1 MSLTKQDALAITQL
15 GRRLGVDP
23 YSLAGLMELESGIRP
38 NVWGGSGGKYF
49 GLIQFGPGARKE
61 VGLPMRNMTVAE
73 QIPYVE
79 KYFKQRGFTPG
90 KHGVTQM
97 YRTVLVGNP
106 YQSGTDSFGTSS
118 DKAAKRMLPGGDL
131 YQRAK
136 SKLDK
141 ALGSP
146 LSQGTAIGGEARSAI
161 SPEQLG
167 QVNPVL
173 AEFIKRNLAQGG
185 EFKSEFTPAELAA
198 LQTPAEEDTEEE
210 DLAPVENR
218 IAQLEQL
225 LQESLFATG
234 EQERL
239 AELKLNETQAAAA
252 MADIMNKTRQGFNQP
267 IQIV

>member
-1 MSLTKQDALAITQL
+1 MSLTKQDALAIAQL
-15 GRRLGVDP
+15 GQRLGVDP

-38 NVWGGSGGKYF
+38 NVWGGAGKKYR

-61 VGLPMRNMTVAE
+61 VGLPSRNMTVAE

-90 KHGVTQM
+90 KHGVTEM

-106 YQSGTDSFGTSS
+106 YQSGRDTFGTES
-118 DKAAKRMLPGGDL
+118 DSAAKRMLPGGDF

-136 SKLDK
+136 NKLDR

-146 LSQGTAIGGEARSAI
+146 LPATSATPSASQTAVT
-161 SPEQLG
+161 PDQLN
-167 QVNPVL
+167 QLNPL
-173 AEFIKRNLAQGG
+173 IANLLRRNLDQGAKLPSG
-185 EFKSEFTPAELAA
+185 FTPQELAA
-198 LQTPAEEDTEEE
+198 LSAPLLEDTEEE
-210 DLAPVENR
+210 DLTAIEGR
-218 IAQLEQL
+218 IGDLERL
-225 LQESLFATG
+225 LEESLLATG

-239 AELKLNETQAAAA
+239 TAAQLNQAQAAAA
-252 MADIMNKTRQGFNQP
+252 MADIMEKTRQGFSQT